1 MLEGR
6 WIDWDALRE
15 ALLTSVA
22 DLLPEGLAWLS
33 YLVVGTVLAGGLVSA
48 LLILVAAFSYMER
61 RVLGRFQTRLGPN
74 RVGPFGV
81 LQPFADILKLILKED
96 IRPRAADRLTF
107 FLAPIVMVVPILI
120 VVAVVP
126 FGKNSFLADLNV
138 GVLFI
143 IAITTVATLAIF
155 LGGWGSGNRF
165 ALLGATRAV
174 AMLISYEVPM
184 VLSLV
189 GVLLLTGS
197 MSLVDVVE
205 AQRLPFIL
213 LQPLGFFVFFAAA
226 TAEANRAPFDLL
238 EAESE
243 LVAGFHTEYSGTRFA
258 LLFLAE
264 LAEVIIASAILAT
277 LFLRGWE
284 NPFVPLGWD
293 GVIPSHLWFFLK
305 LFFFLF
311 MFIWIRATIPR
322 LRIDQVMAFAWKVL
336 FPLSVINLLITG
348 ALVVAWPEPTTGQ
361 LWAMVGI
368 NGAAAAICLVGFSM
382 ALERHRKRPT
392 ESVRTVRLSGGVSGG
407 VS

>member
-1 MLEGR
+1 MGA
-6 WIDWDALRE
+6 ALAGAVVN
-15 ALLTSVA
+15 ALLV
-22 DLLPEGLAWLS
+22 
-33 YLVVGTVLAGGLVSA
+33 
-48 LLILVAAFSYMER
+48 LVAVFSYMER

-81 LQPFADILKLILKED
+81 LQPFADILKLLLKED

-126 FGKNSFLADLNV
+126 FGKNSFLADLNI

-213 LQPLGFFVFFAAA
+213 LQPLGVFVFFAAA

-264 LAEVIIASAILAT
+264 YAEVIIASAILAT

-284 NPFVPLGWD
+284 NPFIPQDWS
-293 GVIPSHLWFFLK
+293 GVLPSQLWFLLK

-311 MFIWIRATIPR
+311 LFIWIRATIPR

-348 ALVVAWPEPTTGQ
+348 ALVAAWPEPTTWQ

-368 NGAAAAICLVGFSM
+368 SWAVAVVCLVGFSV
-382 ALERHRKRPT
+382 ALERNRKRPT
-392 ESVRTVRLSGGVSGG
+392 GSVGTVRLSGGMSGG
-407 VS
+407 GS

>member
-1 MLEGR
+1 M
-6 WIDWDALRE
+6 
-15 ALLTSVA
+15 
-22 DLLPEGLAWLS
+22 AWLS

-305 LFFFLF
+305 LFVFLF

>member
-1 MLEGR
+1 M
-6 WIDWDALRE
+6 DSSFDKNALFST
-15 ALLTSVA
+15 LNDFYLG
-22 DLLPEGLAWLS
+22 LLPDSLSWAAYLGTGLTI
-33 YLVVGTVLAGGLVSA
+33 V
-48 LLILVAAFSYMER
+48 LILVNSVLMLTAFGTYMER

-81 LQPFADILKLILKED
+81 LQPFADIFKLLLKED

-107 FLAPIVMVVPILI
+107 FLAPIAMVVPILI

-126 FGKNSFLADLNV
+126 FGKNSYLADLNV

-143 IAITTVATLAIF
+143 IAITTVATLAVF

-165 ALLGATRAV
+165 ALLGATRGV

-189 GVLLLTGS
+189 GVLLLSGS

-243 LVAGFHTEYSGTRFA
+243 LVAGFHTEFSGIRFA

-264 LAEVIIASAILAT
+264 YSEVIIASAILAT

-284 NPFVPLGWD
+284 NPFVPLGWS
-293 GVIPSHLWFFLK
+293 GVLPSHLWFLLK
-305 LFFFLF
+305 VFLF
-311 MFIWIRATIPR
+311 LFLFIWVRATIPR

-348 ALVVAWPEPTTGQ
+348 ALVVVWPEPTTGQ
-361 LWAMVGI
+361 LWAVVGI
-368 NGAAAAICLVGFSM
+368 NGAVAIACLVGFSA
-382 ALERHRKRPT
+382 ALDRHRKRPT
-392 ESVRTVRLSGGVSGG
+392 ESVRTVRLSGEVS
-407 VS
+407 